1 MHVQQAVGEV
11 RFYACNVDPTLTI
24 SNVLMTLV
32 GMRQVE
38 RGTGRAI
45 GDGGRID
52 RSAVRAGG
60 AHREP
65 LCVCGA

>member
-1 MHVQQAVGEV
+1 MQQAVGEV

-38 RGTGRAI
+38 KGYR
-45 GDGGRID
+45 
-52 RSAVRAGG
+52 
-60 AHREP
+60 
-65 LCVCGA
+65 